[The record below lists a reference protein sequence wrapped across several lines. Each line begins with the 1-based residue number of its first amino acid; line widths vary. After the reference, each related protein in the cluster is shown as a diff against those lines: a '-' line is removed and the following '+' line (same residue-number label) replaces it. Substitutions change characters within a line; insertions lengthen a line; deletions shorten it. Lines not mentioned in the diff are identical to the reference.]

1 MRTLVVARGVRPQ
14 APVGAPKSA
23 VASCVLSGLRGVKAF
38 RQPPAPPEGVPVAD
52 PLRSRLLCRP
62 VSFRSQRGSA
72 MPESKREIIAN
83 VPRLHQYM
91 DRHRLAAVVVR
102 SGQNFTYL
110 SGLAYPGTLARHLD
124 LPDSVRGVLLVWPRN
139 GAPVVVLNKIAEGL
153 TRRDSWV
160 DRVEVYEA
168 YSESPYHRLAQVL
181 KGLGLGGER
190 VGFEKNYVSAG
201 HWEEVQREL
210 PQLQMIDCAA
220 MMDEVRWVKTEGE
233 IARLKKGAD
242 LLDDAYLEVFPTIKP
257 GETERAV
264 HGRLIGSCLRR
275 GANWAHGILNSS
287 RNLIPYAGES
297 DDTWRRGDVVRTD
310 YVAYVDGCPGHQS
323 RNAVL
328 GKPSAEQV
336 RDYGITREIYGL
348 TIDRCRPGVSAGE
361 VYEFVVKEFAR
372 HGWSYTSQ
380 LAGHGVGSWWHQQEP
395 AKDYYH
401 IQDMVVVRAGAP
413 QLISDK
419 FATDQMFVIE

>member
-1 MRTLVVARGVRPQ
+1 
-14 APVGAPKSA
+14 
-23 VASCVLSGLRGVKAF
+23 
-38 RQPPAPPEGVPVAD
+38 
-52 PLRSRLLCRP
+52 
-62 VSFRSQRGSA
+62 
-72 MPESKREIIAN
+72 MPESKRAIIAN

-91 DRHRLAAVVVR
+91 DRHRLSAVVAR
-102 SGQNFTYL
+102 SGQNVTYL
-110 SGLAYPGTLARHLD
+110 SGLAYPGTLARHID
-124 LPDSVRGVLLVWPRN
+124 LADSVRGVLLIWPRN
-139 GAPVVVLNKIAEGL
+139 GEPVVVLNKIAEGL

-168 YSESPYHRLAQVL
+168 YAESPYRRLARVL
-181 KGLGLGGER
+181 ESLGLGGER
-190 VGFEKNYVSAG
+190 VGFEKNYVSAA
-201 HWEEVQREL
+201 HWEEVQHEL
-210 PQLQMIDCAA
+210 PRLTMVDCTS
-220 MMDEVRWVKTEGE
+220 MLDEVRWVKTEPE
-233 IARLKKGAD
+233 IRLLKIGAD
-242 LLDDAYLEVFPTIKP
+242 VLDDAYLEVFPSIKP

-264 HGRLIGSCLRR
+264 HSRLIGSCLRR

-297 DDTWRRGDVVRTD
+297 DDRWQKGDVVRTD
-310 YVAYVDGCPGHQS
+310 YVAYVHGYPGHQS

-328 GKPSAEQV
+328 GAPSADQL
-336 RDYGITREIYGL
+336 RDYRITREIYGR
-348 TIDRCRPGVSAGE
+348 TIDRCRPGVTAGE

-380 LAGHGVGSWWHQQEP
+380 LAGHGVGAWWHQQEPVISRTSTIVLEEGMVLALEP

-419 FATDQMFVIE
+419 FATDQMFVID